1 MKVKII
7 LERFSNKVKIGQ
19 CFHTKRRYDSIR
31 KRKKKL
37 PISCFDENLN
47 QTRNIFKS
55 MQRYHQILKDC
66 EQIMRLIIPLV
77 KYIIF
82 NILELEF
89 EYPLVENLCQRI
101 GKSVFW
107 LS

>member
-1 MKVKII
+1 M
-7 LERFSNKVKIGQ
+7 KIGQ

-55 MQRYHQILKDC
+55 KQRYHQILKDFD
-66 EQIMRLIIPLV
+66 QIMSLIMPLPE
-77 KYIIF
+77 YFSF
-82 NILELEF
+82 NIAELEF
-89 EYPLVENLCQRI
+89 EYRLVEVRPRELENQSI
-101 GKSVFW
+101 FVFW